1 MRVLLFTL
9 YAPMASF
16 GEVAVGE
23 RRMGW
28 ARPARSAVMG
38 LVAAAMGID
47 RDDEEGHRELEVG
60 LHYAVR
66 TDAPGVPFVDYHTA
80 QAPRRRRGR
89 SFATRRHE
97 LAATRDLNTVLSR
110 REWRTDA
117 CFTVALWTRDGAAAD
132 IDHIAERLRR
142 PRYGLYVGRKSAPLG
157 LPLNPAVIEAE
168 SFLDALDARV
178 PTVVE
183 RDVLESV
190 GATGAAATVACDVDA
205 PGLPKDFRRERRRD
219 AVASR
224 PRWQFGDRDEAVFRW
239 TGGVE

>member
-1 MRVLLFTL
+1 
-9 YAPMASF
+9 MASF
-16 GEVAVGE
+16 GEIAVGE

-47 RDDEEGHRELEVG
+47 RDDEEGHRELEAG

-80 QAPRRRRGR
+80 QAPRRRRGQ

-97 LAATRDLNTVLSR
+97 LAATSDLNTVLSR

-117 CFTVALWTRDGAAAD
+117 CFTVALWTRGGAAPD
-132 IDHIAERLRR
+132 IDRMAQCLCR

-157 LPLNPAVIEAE
+157 LPLNPAVVEADG
-168 SFLDALDARV
+168 FLDALDARN
-178 PTVVE
+178 PTAAE
-183 RDVLESV
+183 REVLDGL
-190 GATGAAATVACDVDA
+190 GAPDAPATVACDLDA
-205 PGLPKDFRRERRRD
+205 PGLPTEFRRERRRD

-224 PRWQFGDRDEAVFRW
+224 SRWQFGDRDEAVFRW
-239 TGGVE
+239 AGGAE